1 MKNSHFAGKVFKEYV
16 IVFTVVRSYYVSDRS
31 VRIKRKVINVT
42 VCLGENIKRLRREK
56 GITQEALAELLSV
69 SFQSVS
75 RWERGESYPDITLLP
90 VLSGFFGVTVDE
102 LLGVNEARDEDELL
116 KLLEEYDGLRWDVER
131 KWKTLDILREK
142 YPTDF
147 RVQVRYLGKYIFDC
161 WKDIDKHS
169 SKITAIYENIQRG
182 CTDDSIRM
190 EAKQYYI
197 GYLERMSCIEN
208 SGITFE
214 DADKIIQTLPSI
226 RYAKELNCFSYQ
238 YHTNSDEKV
247 HETLEIL
254 IHTLFDVM
262 LSWYGQSE
270 KFPLDFQ
277 IEMQEAVIKALNF
290 IYSDENYGIMWKAV
304 ISSCYGINS
313 VFYYRKGDWD
323 NALRSLK
330 RTAELAV
337 KFDSLDRC
345 STMHS
350 PLFNGHI
357 FDKDAKD
364 RDFVAIRHIRNNMLN
379 DYGFSDE
386 FKATP
391 EFREIISML
400 E

>member
-1 MKNSHFAGKVFKEYV
+1 MKIY
-16 IVFTVVRSYYVSDRS
+16 
-31 VRIKRKVINVT
+31 
-42 VCLGENIKRLRREK
+42 LGENIKRLRHEK
-56 GITQEALAELLSV
+56 GITQETLADFLSV

-90 VLSGFFGVTVDE
+90 MMSKFFGVSVDE
-102 LLGVNEARDEDELL
+102 LLGMDETRDEAELL
-116 KLLEEYDGLRWDVER
+116 RLLEEYDGLRWDVER
-131 KWKTLDILREK
+131 KWKTLDTLREK

-147 RVQVRYLGKYIFDC
+147 RVQVRYMAKFIFVN

-197 GYLERMSCIEN
+197 GFLERMSCIEN

-226 RYAKELNCFSYQ
+226 RYARELNCFSYQ
-238 YHTNSDEKV
+238 YHTKSDEKV

-254 IHTLFDVM
+254 IHALFDVM
-262 LSWYGQSE
+262 SSWYGQSE
-270 KFPLDFQ
+270 KFSLDYQ
-277 IEMQEAVIKALNF
+277 IEIQENIINFLNF
-290 IYSDENYGIMWKAV
+290 IYSDGNYGIMWKAV
-304 ISSCYGINS
+304 ISSCYGLNS
-313 VFYYRKGDWD
+313 VFYYRKGDYS
-323 NALRSLK
+323 NSLRSLRK
-330 RTAELAV
+330 SAELAV
-337 KFDSLDRC
+337 KFDSLDRL
-345 STMHS
+345 SIMHS
-350 PLFNGHI
+350 PLFEGHI

-364 RDFVAIRHIRNNMLN
+364 RDFEAVKHIKSSILN

-391 EFREIISML
+391 EFKEIINIL
-400 E
+400 EG